1 MIKPIPLD
9 IHEGQIAHHRERER
23 AAGRKE
29 IEDDRALEAL
39 VSAGAKMRKNAETAR
54 EMAEAISADKTVA
67 GVTYRQRYAD
77 DTAKLEA
84 IAAKRMDEAMNAVLG
99 EIGRLSKTITP
110 ATPSDK
116 HLASEIR
123 ATLARLPEK
132 EREEQLARASDTV
145 IEALAAAP
153 AFVTRMSDA
162 ALEHRIKSWQ
172 VSKFPDEVA
181 RLRRLG
187 NALNA
192 AREVSVS
199 FKGYVAELASTM
211 AQPIIERSVKRTE
224 AAKEAVTAAI
234 AE

>member
-84 IAAKRMDEAMNAVLG
+84 IAAKRMDAVLG

-132 EREEQLARASDTV
+132 EREEQLARQRYRDRGACGC
-145 IEALAAAP
+145 
-153 AFVTRMSDA
+153 TRFCHPY
-162 ALEHRIKSWQ
+162 E
-172 VSKFPDEVA
+172 
-181 RLRRLG
+181 RRCAG
-187 NALNA
+187 T
-192 AREVSVS
+192 SHQ
-199 FKGYVAELASTM
+199 ELASE
-211 AQPIIERSVKRTE
+211 QVSR
-224 AAKEAVTAAI
+224 
-234 AE
+234 

>member
-1 MIKPIPLD
+1 MTKPIPLD

-84 IAAKRMDEAMNAVLG
+84 ITAKRMDEAMNAVLG

-132 EREEQLARASDTV
+132 EREEQLLSL
-145 IEALAAAP
+145 I
-153 AFVTRMSDA
+153 
-162 ALEHRIKSWQ
+162 HI
-172 VSKFPDEVA
+172 
-181 RLRRLG
+181 
-187 NALNA
+187 
-192 AREVSVS
+192 
-199 FKGYVAELASTM
+199 
-211 AQPIIERSVKRTE
+211 
-224 AAKEAVTAAI
+224 
-234 AE
+234 